1 LASDH
6 RKKKLS
12 GSLPFRQA
20 LNEAGYVDGRNVR
33 FEYRS
38 AESLAQQGA
47 DVLCVEADWF
57 LNNQAERLVA
67 LSARHALPTI
77 YSARE
82 PLVAGSLMSYGTDR
96 ADAYRIMGTYAARM
110 LKGEKPV
117 DVPVQQSTQVRLAIN
132 FKTAK
137 SFGLSF
143 PVTLLGRADE
153 VIE

>member
-82 PLVAGSLMSYGTDR
+82 RRGL
-96 ADAYRIMGTYAARM
+96 IIKAA
-110 LKGEKPV
+110 
-117 DVPVQQSTQVRLAIN
+117 N
-132 FKTAK
+132 
-137 SFGLSF
+137 
-143 PVTLLGRADE
+143 
-153 VIE
+153 